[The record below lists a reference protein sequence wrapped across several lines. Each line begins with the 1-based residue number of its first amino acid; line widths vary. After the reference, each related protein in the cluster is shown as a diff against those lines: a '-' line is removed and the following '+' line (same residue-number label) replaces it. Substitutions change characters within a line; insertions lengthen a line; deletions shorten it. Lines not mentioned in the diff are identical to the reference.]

1 MPPGKHNQPH
11 NPYANAAGAY
21 GTNAQKHA
29 EDPRELEARVLLKSA
44 QFMVDLQN
52 GWDQR
57 PKEAL
62 EDTLKYNRNIWLMFY
77 DTAVENTEGARP
89 QDIRNNIFSLANF
102 VFKRE
107 LDLLAKPDKKKLDIL
122 IKINRDIAAGLLN
135 GIRHDA
141 QNKSPAP
148 QSAAGPSAVQPADA
162 ADMKKP
168 PSGGWDSSA

>member
-11 NPYANAAGAY
+11 NPYASAAGAY
-21 GTNAQKHA
+21 GTNAQRHA

-44 QFMVDLQN
+44 QFMQDLQN

-77 DTAVENTEGARP
+77 DTAVENKEGEQRP
-89 QDIRNNIFSLANF
+89 DDLRNNIYSLANF

-107 LDLLAKPDKKKLDIL
+107 LDILAKPEKKKLDIL
-122 IKINRDIAAGLLN
+122 IKINRDIASGLLN
-135 GIRHDA
+135 GVRA
-141 QNKSPAP
+141 SVQAAKAATPAP
-148 QSAAGPSAVQPADA
+148 AQPETAEA
-162 ADMKKP
+162 KKP